1 MNGRRARSPSP
12 LWLVAPAAAAP
23 LLLAAPNPF
32 WRAAAGLIVVALLPG
47 HLLLEFLSTYRPL
60 EPQLRVVL
68 VVPAGLALAIPLLL
82 ALDYGGLYHH
92 RLALALLVLLEE
104 GLALAW
110 LWRGRRSPPPVVRL
124 PLPRRGGSV
133 ALLISILVFLGAV
146 TYAAATP
153 RRVVPLTEFYLLGP
167 DGRLPL
173 VVRADDRARPA
184 LSVVIANHEG
194 RPVGYRLVV
203 HGSAA
208 GHQIPLGAV
217 ELTLAAGNSWREDW
231 QLPAAVPLDAVT
243 FSLFK
248 DGGTRP
254 YRQLEVAVERLSV
267 EDLQDSRGDDGDE
280 HDRQWHDRH
289 P

>member
-1 MNGRRARSPSP
+1 MTGRRARSPSP

-32 WRAAAGLIVVALLPG
+32 WRAAAGLFVVALLPG
-47 HLLLEFLSTYRPL
+47 YLLLEFLSTYRPL
-60 EPQLRVVL
+60 EPHLRVVL

-110 LWRGRRSPPPVVRL
+110 LWRGRRSPPPVIRL

-133 ALLISILVFLGAV
+133 VLLISILAFLGAV
-146 TYAAATP
+146 AYAAATP

-173 VVRADDRARPA
+173 VIPA
-184 LSVVIANHEG
+184 GDHPPPVLSVVIANHEG
-194 RPVGYRLVV
+194 RLVRYRLVV
-203 HGSAA
+203 SGSAA
-208 GHQIPLGAV
+208 GHEIPLGATQ
-217 ELTLAAGNSWREDW
+217 LTLAAGNSWQEDRP
-231 QLPAAVPLDAVT
+231 LPSAVPLDTVT

-248 DGGTRP
+248 DGSALP
-254 YRQLEVAVERLSV
+254 HRQLWVAVERFSV
-267 EDLQDSRGDDGDE
+267 EDLHDSRNHDGDE

>member
-47 HLLLEFLSTYRPL
+47 YLLLEFLSTYRPL
-60 EPQLRVVL
+60 EPHLRVVL
-68 VVPAGLALAIPLLL
+68 VVPASLALAIPLLL
-82 ALDYGGLYHH
+82 ALDYGSLYHH

-110 LWRGRRSPPPVVRL
+110 LWRGRRSHPLVGLIPV
-124 PLPRRGGSV
+124 PRRGGSV
-133 ALLISILVFLGAV
+133 ALLLAILVFLGAV

-194 RPVGYRLVV
+194 RLIRYHLVA

-208 GHQIPLGAV
+208 GHQIPLGATQ
-217 ELTLAAGNSWREDW
+217 LALAAGNSWREDW
-231 QLPAAVPLDAVT
+231 QLPSAVPLDAVT

-248 DGGTRP
+248 DGSAHP
-254 YRQLEVAVERLSV
+254 YRQIWVAVERLSV
-267 EDLQDSRGDDGDE
+267 EDLQDSRNHDGDE
-280 HDRQWHDRH
+280 HDRQRHDRH